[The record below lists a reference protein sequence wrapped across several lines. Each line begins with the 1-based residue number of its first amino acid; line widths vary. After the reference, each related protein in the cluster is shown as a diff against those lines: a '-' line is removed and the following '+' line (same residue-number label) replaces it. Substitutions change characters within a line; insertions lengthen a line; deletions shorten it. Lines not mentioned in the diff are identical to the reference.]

1 VSWSIF
7 DDEEGGSDTR
17 LTPEREA
24 FLKACERD
32 PLKYLYGVCGSDDH
46 PVVRTKDTH
55 DEENPIKPLPDW
67 PYQRWSYLGFAGDPR
82 FWTEQGM
89 DVPEGEWAR
98 KFAVDKPRQVMISW
112 GLVLWMDYNALF
124 KPYRRCLLNKATEQ
138 EAEHMLFDRLGV
150 VHKYWP
156 EWFRNWAGCVE
167 KKTTGTFEYGRTG
180 SSISATGENV
190 DDRAARGDQA
200 SIFGVDEAAR
210 HPRLREVV
218 AALMPMA
225 KQVILVSTPEAGT
238 PGSQYMHEILMEE
251 V

>member
-1 VSWSIF
+1 MSWSIF
-7 DDEEGGSDTR
+7 DDEEGGADVALTDER
-17 LTPEREA
+17 LA
-24 FLKACERD
+24 FLKGCEEHPEWYFYAVCQGD
-32 PLKYLYGVCGSDDH
+32 EYPL
-46 PVVRTKDTH
+46 VRTKDTH

-67 PYQRWSYLGFAGDPR
+67 PYQKWSYQGFAGNPE
-82 FWTEQGM
+82 FWTTI
-89 DVPEGEWAR
+89 DRPVPAGEWWR
-98 KFAVDKPRQVMISW
+98 KIAVDKPRQVMVSW
-112 GLVLWMDYNALF
+112 GLVLWMDYNSLF

-156 EWFRNWAGCVE
+156 EWFKAWANCRE
-167 KKTTGTFEYGRTG
+167 KKTTGTFEYQRTG
-180 SSISATGENV
+180 SSIAATGENV

-238 PGSQYMHEILMEE
+238 PGSQYMNEILNEE